1 MAAHHSQLLHRS
13 IPRTEERIK
22 MASKTESVTSHG
34 IYHALPTYDDSQSN
48 LTAIVTGANG
58 ISGYHMVKALSSAPE
73 RWSKIYCLSRRPPP
87 DYFFEELGDGASR
100 VEHVEADFLDDSGS
114 IGKELKKK
122 ISKVDHVFFF
132 SFATT
137 QQKGQVLGMWSDAD
151 ALAKLNTDLLVNFLT
166 GLKDAGLK
174 PKRVLL
180 QTGAK
185 HYGFHIGPATNPS
198 FETDKRVELENNFY
212 YP

>member
-1 MAAHHSQLLHRS
+1 M
-13 IPRTEERIK
+13 T
-22 MASKTESVTSHG
+22 SKKETVVSHG
-34 IYHALPTYDDSQSN
+34 IYHALPTYGSEHKG
-48 LTAIVTGANG
+48 LTAIVTGGNG
-58 ISGYHMVKALSSAPE
+58 ISGYHMVKVLSSAPE

-87 DYFFEELGDGASR
+87 DYFFEELGEGAAR
-100 VEHVEADFLDDSGS
+100 VEHVEADFLDSSGA
-114 IGKELKKK
+114 IGKALKSK

-137 QQKGQVLGMWSDAD
+137 PQKGEVLAMWSDAD
-151 ALAKLNTDLLVNFLT
+151 ALAKLNTDLLVNFT
-166 GLKDAGLK
+166 NGLKDAGLK

-198 FETDKRVELENNFY
+198 FETDKRVLLENNFY